1 MSTPIPVDPLLFILY
16 SGCLMLATV
25 WATTKAYR
33 IIRDKESLLTSY
45 TKNDPYVVVQ
55 MPPDAQPL
63 DRITSRGKE
72 VLAGE
77 EAILW
82 VTVFEMALDDI
93 NCDVSDARDAA
104 DAAVDKVFKSRR
116 SGSNQQ
122 V

>member
-1 MSTPIPVDPLLFILY
+1 MSTTIPVDPVLFVLY
-16 SGCLMLATV
+16 SGLLMLATV
-25 WATTKAYR
+25 WATAKACR
-33 IIRDKESLLTSY
+33 IIRDKEPLLSSY

-63 DRITSRGKE
+63 DRITGRGKE
-72 VLAGE
+72 VITGE

-82 VTVFEMALDDI
+82 ITVFEMALDDI

-116 SGSNQQ
+116 TSSPSS
-122 V
+122 